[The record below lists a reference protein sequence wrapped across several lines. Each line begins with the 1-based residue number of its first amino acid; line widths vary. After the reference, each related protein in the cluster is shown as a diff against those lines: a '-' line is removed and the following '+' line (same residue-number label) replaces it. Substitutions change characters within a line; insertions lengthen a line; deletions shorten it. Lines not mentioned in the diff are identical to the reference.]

1 MTTKTTHKKKA
12 APAKAPVKAPPAA
25 TTTLEAEAT
34 VPAVLRQFVNGGG
47 DHADFDFT
55 RYWWEG
61 DGPRAGI
68 APWIEKKMRPG
79 DDPDYGAAVD
89 TSLVVPRRAPGDYWD
104 IAHLLARFDE
114 TLPSFERHAF
124 VQVKIG
130 LPADEPLHVG
140 AEKVRAFARR
150 HFAIERRL
158 AAIIVTHAPALAG
171 SSNQPH
177 VHVIVPSRELGPNGF
192 GVTSYRLCSDS
203 GQQEAWE
210 AWKPFADQWDAEVL

>member
-1 MTTKTTHKKKA
+1 MATKPTRKKKTGSS
-12 APAKAPVKAPPAA
+12 KVPVKTPPAA
-25 TTTLEAEAT
+25 KTPGAEA
-34 VPAVLRQFVNGGG
+34 PASVVLRQFVNGGG

-61 DGPRAGI
+61 SGPRTGI
-68 APWIEKKMRPG
+68 ASWVEKKIRPG
-79 DDPDYGAAVD
+79 DDPVHGAARHVD
-89 TSLVVPRRAPGDYWD
+89 LVLPRRAPGDYWD
-104 IAHLLARFDE
+104 IAHLLARFDA
-114 TLPSFERHAF
+114 TLPAYERHAF

-130 LPADEPLHVG
+130 LPETEPLHVG

-158 AAIIVTHAPALAG
+158 PAIIITHAPAVAG

-177 VHVIVPSRELGPNGF
+177 IHVVVPARELGPDGF
-192 GVTSYRLCSDS
+192 GVTVHRLCSDT

-210 AWKPFADQWDAEVL
+210 AWKPYGDQWDGETS